1 MLVILGSLLCGCA
14 IGFVSGGY
22 NVKLLDEEEIF
33 NLKSENESLNKQL
46 NNYRKKREKRI
57 NDN

>member
-14 IGFVSGGY
+14 IGFISGGY

-46 NNYRKKREKRI
+46 NNYRKRGRKH
-57 NDN
+57 DN